1 MSDAPPAL
9 KEETPAP
16 PDDHRP
22 QISILLIITMLLLI
36 GAAWLLAGL
45 LVPFVLAMVL
55 AIALSPVADKLERA
69 GVPKTGASLLCLLFL
84 IATLATGA
92 GLVLYQAGGLLSD
105 SERYT
110 KRFSELLS
118 AASQKTGADQ
128 IFETLEADGPEK
140 NAEAQTKNEQQRTT
154 EEPPS
159 SSTKPN
165 EQDDVKN
172 ENSDEQRN
180 KKRWFQF
187 IQQGLRKSGDW
198 LVSGLGGLLGLFGNT
213 VVFLA
218 YFFYMMETRHEWVGR
233 ITEML
238 RQIGLRPTQGHLIK
252 VQKEIVAYFGCIA
265 IVAAAYVVL
274 VSVVLW
280 AIGVPQFLLWGALAG
295 VMEFIPYFGPI
306 VAGGTPI
313 IVALSLEHW
322 WQPVLVAGFYLLLN
336 LLESYVVTP
345 LFYGQA
351 VRFNPVTILFGALF
365 FGWIWGPV
373 GLMLSIPVMILL
385 RGLLVITPDTPALDA
400 LAEVVEEEEPNA

>member
-9 KEETPAP
+9 EEETPAP

-45 LVPFVLAMVL
+45 LVPFVLALVL
-55 AIALSPVADKLERA
+55 AIALSPVANKLERA
-69 GVPKTGASLLCLLFL
+69 GVPKTGASLFCLLFL

-92 GLVLYQAGGLLSD
+92 GLVLYQAGSLLSD
-105 SERYT
+105 SERYI
-110 KRFSELLS
+110 KRFSELLTS
-118 AASQKTGADQ
+118 ASQKTGADEV
-128 IFETLEADGPEK
+128 FETLEADTPEK
-140 NAEAQTKNEQQRTT
+140 KTSNQTNNEQQRT
-154 EEPPS
+154 E
-159 SSTKPN
+159 N
-165 EQDDVKN
+165 ESVVSPAKADERGDVKSG
-172 ENSDEQRN
+172 NSSDH

-187 IQQGLRKSGDW
+187 IQQGLRQSGDW

-218 YFFYMMETRHEWVGR
+218 YFFYMMETRREWVER

-238 RQIGLRPTQGHLIK
+238 RQIGLRPTRAHLVK
-252 VQKEIVAYFGCIA
+252 VQEEIVAYFGCIA

-306 VAGGTPI
+306 VAGGAPI

-336 LLESYVVTP
+336 FLESYVVTP